1 MEKRWGLLE
10 RSPQTPKNFSRICYK
25 IEPVPPGFIL
35 GDARGGEALGGFL
48 KEAPKPQEL
57 FWKFLLTATG
67 VLRRHQKNRF
77 LKVEPV
83 PPGFSPR
90 GCKGRSPLHKKTK
103 ISPFPPGRSLCER
116 GSGGWGQGST
126 LKAGSA
132 GDKRGALSQP
142 ASPGVLPPPHRK
154 IQGKSVAARISEKA
168 LDKCPKVWYNT
179 TCYGGI
185 AQLVRAPR

>member
-1 MEKRWGLLE
+1 M
-10 RSPQTPKNFSRICYK
+10 
-25 IEPVPPGFIL
+25 PVIL
-35 GDARGGEALGGFL
+35 GIAIIS
-48 KEAPKPQEL
+48 
-57 FWKFLLTATG
+57 
-67 VLRRHQKNRF
+67 VS

-103 ISPFPPGRSLCER
+103 NLPLPAGKSALRARVRGMGAGKHAKGKVDRRQKGKPPTVTTPYPLTPLFEKSSEGF
-116 GSGGWGQGST
+116 GGLFQE
-126 LKAGSA
+126 
-132 GDKRGALSQP
+132 
-142 ASPGVLPPPHRK
+142 SPGVSPPPFRT
-154 IQGKSVAARISEKA
+154 GKSKENQPDQVAARISEKA